1 MEEKNKLEL
10 PIDSVIVLTDGA
22 IISHL
27 GKLDLKEGEQTVTL
41 TKISRFL
48 DEDSIKVT
56 GKGKITLIDVVPRYF
71 YEKLDD
77 KDLSEIEV
85 KIKKLKEELKEKEAE
100 VEVTNQSID
109 SLDELIHSIS
119 SQFGEW
125 GIRKGME
132 IDQFNAFYVFYSEQA
147 EANRKSRL
155 KLNKKIE
162 DLQKEIR
169 VLESRMNQLSQTK
182 DQYYEIDVTL
192 DVTAT
197 TKIELEVS
205 YSVGNV
211 WWNPLYMVDLS
222 KERANIQRLARITN
236 KSGFDWNN
244 VSVVISTSNRIP
256 VEMSEVHPFYVG
268 LQPEYKSIP
277 TKAKRSVMRPQ
288 MGMEASMPA
297 PTAALGG
304 GKIGRQEPE
313 EEMEIR
319 TAQIDISETGQQT
332 FEIKGKNTIESSKE
346 PKTLHLDAFELP
358 LERMFYWASTNPKV
372 VLTHELENEKYFLLP
387 GKVKVFLK
395 GEYISQ
401 TTIPLIHPKEKFEL
415 GVVESFDL
423 KIEKELVK
431 REVSKKGMIKGKRV
445 MDFGYEIKMKN
456 FKEESVKLKIVDR
469 IPHSTD
475 ENVNI
480 ELNNIKPVEPEK
492 KNQNVFEWELNLKGS
507 EELKILYD
515 FTVTFP
521 QDRKLQPRL

>member
-1 MEEKNKLEL
+1 MKEKSKLEL

-48 DEDSIKVT
+48 DEDSIKVA
-56 GKGKITLIDVVPRYF
+56 GKGKVTLIDVVPRYF

-77 KDLSEIEV
+77 KDLSEIELQ
-85 KIKKLKEELKEKEAE
+85 IKKLKEELKEKEAE
-100 VEVTNQSID
+100 LEVISQSID

-132 IDQFNAFYVFYSEQA
+132 IDQFNSFYVFYSEQA
-147 EANRKSRL
+147 ESNRKSRL
-155 KLNKKIE
+155 KLNRKIE
-162 DLQKEIR
+162 DLQDEIR

-182 DQYYEIDVTL
+182 DQYYEIDITL
-192 DVTAT
+192 DVAVAT
-197 TKIELEVS
+197 KAEIDVS

-222 KERANIQRLARITN
+222 KEQANIQRLARITN
-236 KSGFDWNN
+236 KSGFDWEN
-244 VSVVISTSNRIP
+244 VSIVISTSNRIP

-268 LQPEYKSIP
+268 LQPEYKP
-277 TKAKRSVMRPQ
+277 VQTKAKRSTMRPR
-288 MGMEASMPA
+288 MVMEASMPA
-297 PTAALGG
+297 PIEAPGG
-304 GKIGRQEPE
+304 GKIARAEPE

-445 MDFGYEIKMKN
+445 MDFGYKIKIKN
-456 FKEESVKLKIVDR
+456 FKEQSIKLKIVDR

-475 ENVNI
+475 ENINI
-480 ELNNIKPVEPEK
+480 ELNNIREPEK
-492 KNQNVFEWELNLKGS
+492 KNQGVFEWELELKGS

-521 QDRKLQPRL
+521 QDRTLQPRL